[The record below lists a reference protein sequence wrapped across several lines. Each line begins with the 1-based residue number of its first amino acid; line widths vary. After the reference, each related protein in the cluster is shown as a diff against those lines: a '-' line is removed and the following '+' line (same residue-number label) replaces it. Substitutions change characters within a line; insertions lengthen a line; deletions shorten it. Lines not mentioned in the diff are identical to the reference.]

1 MTPNPNLHD
10 SLHDLASEATM
21 TNLLPQ
27 VHRTSRTLHRR
38 RTVVRL
44 TVAAAIA
51 VAAITAGPLLLP
63 DRGPSTTPAGPST
76 SPPTS
81 PPTSPD
87 LIGSDGYGRLKL
99 GMTLAQAIATG
110 ELGDTISDQ
119 VSCVEATLLD
129 FPDAQVWIDKERG
142 VAVIGI
148 VTGMETTEGIGPD
161 STVAEARA
169 AYPDYQQTYN
179 TQMTVPRGGDP
190 AAQLKIEHPRN
201 ATADTKIDGLSLSTV
216 DQACLN

>member
-38 RTVVRL
+38 RAIVRL
-44 TVAAAIA
+44 AVVAAVA
-51 VAAITAGPLLLP
+51 VAAITAAPSLLP

-76 SPPTS
+76 SPRAS
-81 PPTSPD
+81 LD
-87 LIGSDGYGRLKL
+87 LIGSDGYGGLKL
-99 GMTLAQAIATG
+99 GMTLAEAMATG
-110 ELGDTISDQ
+110 ELSDTISDE
-119 VSCVEATLLD
+119 VTCVEASLLD
-129 FPDAQVWIDKERG
+129 FPDARVWIDKERG
-142 VAVIGI
+142 VAVIDI
-148 VTGMETTEGIGPD
+148 VTGMETTEGVGPD

-169 AYPDYQQTYN
+169 AYPDFEQTY
-179 TQMTVPRGGDP
+179 TDVLTVPLGGDP
-190 AAQLKIEHPRN
+190 AAKLTIALPPAAGAH
-201 ATADTKIDGLSLSTV
+201 TKIDGLSLSTV

>member
-1 MTPNPNLHD
+1 MTANPNLPD

-51 VAAITAGPLLLP
+51 VAAIAVAPSLLP

-76 SPPTS
+76 SPPTG
-81 PPTSPD
+81 PPSSPD
-87 LIGSDGYGRLKL
+87 LIESDGYGQLKL

-110 ELGDTISDQ
+110 ELGDTIRDQ
-119 VSCVEATLLD
+119 VTCVEATLLD

-142 VAVIGI
+142 VAVIDI
-148 VTGMETTEGIGPD
+148 VPGMETTEGIGPD
-161 STVAEARA
+161 STVAEVRA
-169 AYPDYQQTYN
+169 AYPDFQQTY
-179 TQMTVPRGGDP
+179 TDLMTVPLGGDP

-201 ATADTKIDGLSLSTV
+201 ATADAKIDGLSLSTV

>member
-81 PPTSPD
+81 PD

-110 ELGDTISDQ
+110 ELSDTISDQ
-119 VSCVEATLLD
+119 VTCVEASLLD
-129 FPDAQVWIDKERG
+129 FPDARVWIDKERG
-142 VAVIGI
+142 VAVIDI
-148 VTGMETTEGIGPD
+148 VAGMETTEGVGPD
-161 STVAEARA
+161 STLAEARA
-169 AYPDYQQTYN
+169 AYPDFEQTY
-179 TQMTVPRGGDP
+179 TDVMTVPLGGDP
-190 AAQLKIEHPRN
+190 AAKLTIALPPAAGAH
-201 ATADTKIDGLSLSTV
+201 TKIDGLSLSTV
-216 DQACLN
+216 HQACLN